1 MNIIGSGY
9 ADFFYQKGQILM
21 KKFLALVFSILC
33 ISCIALPVFAD
44 GEAVTSD
51 AVVSEGVSSDEIIV
65 NYAAGHEDI
74 GALNLDVL
82 FWSVCGVLIL
92 GCLIIF
98 VYKFIQWRNSR

>member
-1 MNIIGSGY
+1 
-9 ADFFYQKGQILM
+9 M

-33 ISCIALPVFAD
+33 ISCVALPVFAD
-44 GEAVTSD
+44 GEAVVSD
-51 AVVSEGVSSDEIIV
+51 AAVSEVVSEGVSSDEIIV
-65 NYAAGHEDI
+65 NYAAAHEDI

-82 FWSVCGVLIL
+82 FWSVCGVLLL